1 MLNKATHSN
10 LLQVLTMLAST
21 LLAAYSINTF
31 ISPQHLYSGGLL
43 GLCQL
48 IRTGLD
54 RLFGLRVESVDIAVI
69 LFQLTNVPL
78 AFMAWKAMGRIF
90 TAKLILCTVS
100 YTVFMLLIPVP
111 EVPLMRDTLAS
122 CLVGGILNG
131 VGNGL
136 ALACRGSIG
145 GIGVLW
151 LYLSKK
157 TGFTVG
163 HIHMVYSVLLCLTFF
178 LLFEPE
184 IAIYSSLFA
193 VITSVYMD
201 RMHLQNI
208 TVQVTI
214 MTKEDSEAMARRI
227 MEDTGRGVTHWV
239 ARGAYTGDEVNV
251 LCVCLTKFELD
262 QVQKIVDELDPH
274 AFITEQEGMQV
285 RGNFPRR
292 LT

>member
-1 MLNKATHSN
+1 MINKATHTGWV
-10 LLQVLTMLAST
+10 QVLIMLAST
-21 LLAAYSINTF
+21 FLAAFSINTF

-43 GLCQL
+43 GFCQL

-54 RLFGLRVESVDIAVI
+54 WVFGLRVESVDLAVI

-78 AFMAWKAMGRIF
+78 TILAWKTMGRTF
-90 TAKLILCTVS
+90 VAKLILCTVS
-100 YTVFMLLIPVP
+100 YSVFMILIPVP
-111 EVPLMRDTLAS
+111 EQPLIQDTLAS

-131 VGNGL
+131 VGNGIV
-136 ALACRGSIG
+136 LACRGSIG

-151 LYLSKK
+151 LYLSRKW
-157 TGFTVG
+157 GFSVG
-163 HIHMVYSVLLCLTFF
+163 HIHTVYSVALSAAF
-178 LLFEPE
+178 LILFVPE
-184 IAIYSSLFA
+184 VAIYSSLFA
-193 VITSVYMD
+193 VVTAAYMD

-262 QVQKIVDELDPH
+262 QVQRIVDEMDPH
-274 AFITEQEGMQV
+274 AFITEQEGLHV

>member
-1 MLNKATHSN
+1 MIHKATHTGWF
-10 LLQVLTMLAST
+10 QVLTMLAST
-21 LLAAYSINTF
+21 FLAAFTINTF

-54 RLFGLRVESVDIAVI
+54 WVFGLRVEAVDLAVI
-69 LFQLTNVPL
+69 LFQFTNIPLTIL
-78 AFMAWKAMGRIF
+78 AWKTMGRTF
-90 TAKLILCTVS
+90 VYKLILCTVS

-111 EVPLMRDTLAS
+111 EQPLLQDALAS

-131 VGNGL
+131 IGNGIV
-136 ALACRGSIG
+136 LACRGSIG

-157 TGFTVG
+157 WGFSVG
-163 HIHMVYSVLLCLTFF
+163 HIHMAYSVALSGAFF
-178 LLFEPE
+178 VLFEPE
-184 IAIYSSLFA
+184 VAIYSSLFA
-193 VITSVYMD
+193 VVTSVYMD

-208 TVQVTI
+208 TVQVLI
-214 MTKEDSEAMARRI
+214 MTKEDSEKLSHQI
-227 MEDTGRGVTHWV
+227 IEDTGRSVTYWV
-239 ARGAYTGDEVNV
+239 GRGAYTGDDVSI

-262 QVQKIVDELDPH
+262 SLQKTVEESDPH
-274 AFITEQEGMQV
+274 AFLVVQEGLHI